1 MLRGGEPW
9 DGDAWEGYCNELLA
23 LHHPDAYQVIPAA
36 DRGDCGLE
44 GHSTDGQGCGYQC
57 FAPDAEINISQRRSR
72 QVDKI
77 TDTINT
83 LIEQRKRLGRMLGQ
97 HKIKR
102 LIFLFPRHDSAE
114 VNAHLRMKEERLRK
128 AVADLQIEAIADD
141 VVLAAWTVPPY
152 LAQEAAELER
162 TGAVRMPLPPVSVG
176 EEDKDRLRDERAAV
190 LQGANEKLTRRFGA
204 NRAPALVD
212 VAIQDFLL
220 GAEQEQHLQQRPDSY
235 ERLQRLKGR
244 GRREITR
251 ESLEGSTYALTLA
264 DLVARIRGQIEA
276 EVPSI
281 DSTDADS
288 LAAGAVAGWLIE
300 CPLDFPA
307 PA

>member
-1 MLRGGEPW
+1 
-9 DGDAWEGYCNELLA
+9 
-23 LHHPDAYQVIPAA
+23 
-36 DRGDCGLE
+36 
-44 GHSTDGQGCGYQC
+44 
-57 FAPDAEINISQRRSR
+57 
-72 QVDKI
+72 
-77 TDTINT
+77 

-114 VNAHLRMKEERLRK
+114 VNAHLRMQEERLRK

-152 LAQEAAELER
+152 IAQEAAELER

-176 EEDKDRLRDERAAV
+176 EEDKHRLRDERAAV